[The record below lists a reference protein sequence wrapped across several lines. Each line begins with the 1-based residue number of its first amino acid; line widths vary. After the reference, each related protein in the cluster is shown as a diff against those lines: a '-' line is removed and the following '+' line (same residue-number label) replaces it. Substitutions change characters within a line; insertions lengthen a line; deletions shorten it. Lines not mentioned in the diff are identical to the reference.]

1 MSPISFDPRANE
13 NRAARVARFNQVL
26 AGNVQTLDVA
36 PILNAGKLHSARV
49 ADVRAIMARPAGF
62 ALFAR

>member
-1 MSPISFDPRANE
+1 MSFA
-13 NRAARVARFNQVL
+13 L
-26 AGNVQTLDVA
+26 ALTKEAKFASRKPVDLASVQTLDTSRTL
-36 PILNAGKLHSARV
+36 PAGSLHSARV